1 MFNNKKF
8 TLIELTVVVAII
20 GILVSLLLP
29 SLEKARAEAKSVVC
43 KSNQKNMYK
52 AYYIHIQDGYTPSET
67 DDPWGIPDW
76 AGHNP
81 GQLPSTNNI
90 NNRLKV
96 LVLELD
102 DKTAMN
108 CPEYEGTASSYG
120 FNREQANC
128 HSGSIA
134 DRMYFSQIISSSEFV
149 IMGCRDD
156 VGKSH
161 YFNRGN
167 HKLANYH
174 SNASGNITCA
184 DGHVINTTRL
194 FLDNT
199 SNTPTMLNQ

>member
-1 MFNNKKF
+1 MKKF
-8 TLIELTVVVAII
+8 TLIELLIVVAII

-29 SLEKARAEAKSVVC
+29 SLKKARNATKSVVC
-43 KSNQKNMYK
+43 KSNQKNMYL
-52 AYYIHIQDGYTPSET
+52 GYTLHIKEGYIPSKT
-67 DDPWGIPDW
+67 DNPWNMGDW

-90 NNRLKV
+90 NNRIKT
-96 LVLELD
+96 LVLNLG
-102 DKTAMN
+102 DKTALN

-120 FNREQANC
+120 FNREQGNC
-128 HSGSIA
+128 HSGNQS
-134 DRMYFSQIISSSEFV
+134 DRMYLSHIISASEFV

-161 YFNRGN
+161 YLNRSK

-174 SNASGNITCA
+174 PKASGSITCA
-184 DGHVINTTRL
+184 DGHVTTTNRV

-199 SNTPTMLNQ
+199 ANTPSFLNQ